1 MEAHGAHPSSI
12 RINDAN
18 SIIASHRKAAATRA
32 ADNIVSAIETML
44 ADVPGKVEEELL
56 RVATEGED
64 ADLRDIVS
72 RASGRVRGP
81 GVGGGGR
88 GGKRPKSRQEI
99 RARQIRARGG
109 DENLVAVFERR
120 ADDPKSSTGIFE
132 GSELKERGRL
142 GRIPPAAAEEGLVKV
157 QTRVVGLRDGGGDG
171 ILQIVGV
178 GSVKGKWREGIG
190 GIWKGTTARDLR

>member
-1 MEAHGAHPSSI
+1 MTKTKGSNLFKRSPTHST
-12 RINDAN
+12 N
-18 SIIASHRKAAATRA
+18 TR
-32 ADNIVSAIETML
+32 TL
-44 ADVPGKVEEELL
+44 GLY
-56 RVATEGED
+56 
-64 ADLRDIVS
+64 
-72 RASGRVRGP
+72 
-81 GVGGGGR
+81 
-88 GGKRPKSRQEI
+88 
-99 RARQIRARGG
+99 RARGG

>member
-1 MEAHGAHPSSI
+1 MTKTKGSNLVKRSPTHST
-12 RINDAN
+12 N
-18 SIIASHRKAAATRA
+18 TR
-32 ADNIVSAIETML
+32 TL
-44 ADVPGKVEEELL
+44 GLY
-56 RVATEGED
+56 
-64 ADLRDIVS
+64 
-72 RASGRVRGP
+72 
-81 GVGGGGR
+81 
-88 GGKRPKSRQEI
+88 
-99 RARQIRARGG
+99 RARGG

-190 GIWKGTTARDLR
+190 GIWKGTTTRDLRLDIGSRMQVDVKGIQVAICGGKGGTGRNKCRFVRMVMEGEEQGVQEEEEEKDSIRIKGVELFGELFRA